1 MFLDLTVDDV
11 FVMQPVGALSP
22 TRLEKILQRFENFDD
37 PLIPKFHYGS
47 HYSSAGTVCNSRF
60 LVS

>member
-11 FVMQPVGALSP
+11 SVMQPVGALSP

-37 PLIPKFHYGS
+37 PFIPKFHYGS
-47 HYSSAGTVCNSRF
+47 HYSSAGTVGNS
-60 LVS
+60 